1 MKGDALFKYITSHP
15 LAILP
20 SYLEVI
26 SSAIKDWPEGNL
38 LQVDAAVGTDNNQV
52 NGDGIK
58 VLSYSGTIMKSNSGL
73 NALSGGIS
81 TLQMKK
87 DIQAAINDSS
97 VDGIVL
103 SIDSPGGTVDGTKE
117 LADYI
122 LSVRGTKPI
131 VAYADGLMASAAYW
145 IGASTDAIVAYD
157 TTQVG
162 SIGVIMTH
170 LDYSGAAEKEGI
182 KPTVMRAGKYKALG
196 NRYEPLSNEA
206 KELLQNDLDYYYSM
220 FIDHVAESRAV
231 TPEVVVGVMAEG
243 RIFIGTKAKEA
254 GLVDEIGGIEEAIKL
269 TLELGG
275 KNVDKKVQ
283 EALVNGDLPEVLSTL
298 ATRDNLPEGVK
309 TAITAAIT
317 PVEKVEIEKSVY
329 EGLLSDAKESTTKLE
344 DMEAQLEEA
353 KSTIE
358 ILQATT
364 AQTEKE
370 TSVKALFADSG
381 YEVSDELMK
390 TLLGMDADAAKVVAD
405 NLMET
410 KAHADEAAKV
420 LLKDPIGN
428 STEPESTVPQTL
440 DEAVTAVMAENPD
453 MSVEDAIAEANDV
466 YPELFKRK

>member
-15 LAILP
+15 LAIIP

-26 SSAIKDWPEGNL
+26 SAAIKDWPEGNL
-38 LQVDAAVGTDNNQV
+38 LQVEAAVAPNNNQV
-52 NGDGIK
+52 NADGIK

-122 LSVRGTKPI
+122 MSIRGTKPI

-182 KPTVMRAGKYKALG
+182 KPTVLRAGKYKALG
-196 NRYEPLSNEA
+196 NRYEPLSKEA
-206 KELLQNDLDYYYSM
+206 KKLLQDDLDYYYSM
-220 FIDHVAESRAV
+220 FIDHIAEVRAV
-231 TPEVVVGVMAEG
+231 TPEIVVGVMAEG

-275 KNVDKKVQ
+275 KNVEKKVQ
-283 EALVNGDLPEVLSTL
+283 EALVNGDLPEVLSAL
-298 ATRDNLPEGVK
+298 ATRDNLPAGVK

-317 PVEKVEIEKSVY
+317 PVEKIEIEKSIY
-329 EGLLSDAKESTTKLE
+329 EGLLADAKESTAKLE
-344 DMEAQLEEA
+344 DVEAQLEKA
-353 KSTIE
+353 QSTIE

-364 AQTEKE
+364 AQSEKE
-370 TSVKALFADSG
+370 IFVKTLFADSG
-381 YEVSDELMK
+381 YEVSAELMK
-390 TLLGMDADAAKVVAD
+390 TLLEMNIDSAKVVAA
-405 NLMET
+405 NLMEA
-410 KAHADEAAKV
+410 KAHADKAAAV
-420 LLKDPIGN
+420 LLKDADGS
-428 STEPESTVPQTL
+428 STEPDSTIPQTL
-440 DEAVTAVMAENPD
+440 DEAVTVVMTENPD
-453 MSVEDAIAEANDV
+453 LSVEAAIAKANDV
-466 YPELFKRK
+466 YPELFQRK